1 MIIVHFFVLDI
12 DMPDIPAQ
20 LEGFGLAQAFDRYI
34 YICGG
39 FDLQS
44 PKFPTECQSCCK
56 KSISHFKS
64 NDKILKSIMILNAAI
79 S

>member
-1 MIIVHFFVLDI
+1 MIIVHFTVLDI

-44 PKFPTECQSCCK
+44 PKVPTECQSCCK
-56 KSISHFKS
+56 KSI
-64 NDKILKSIMILNAAI
+64 KIILI
-79 S
+79 QVTKFLSPS